1 MSNLTEKMIQAF
13 NTKADKIHNHDDVYP
28 TKSWVTEELSNVSVN
43 MDGYATEAFVT
54 EKIAEAQLG
63 NEDIDLSGYATKE
76 DLANIDLSGYATET
90 FVTEKIAE
98 AQFEDKDIDLSGY
111 ATKEE
116 LANKANIDAIP
127 TKVSQLV
134 DKEDYATVEWTTEQL
149 GQLSKLK
156 LLPVDE
162 LPPDEEALETVIY
175 LIKDVVDETVYNQML
190 YNAEVG
196 WKQIGTT
203 KADLSEYAKT
213 EEVKTAIS
221 IAVPAGVVMP
231 YGGINA
237 PEGYLFCRGQELSKL
252 DYPEL
257 FNAIEYNYGSNP
269 EDENMFYLPNLS
281 GRIPVG
287 LEVDGATFGT
297 IGDKGGEISHTM
309 TREEMYMHDHM
320 YNATH
325 SHTFTGEAH
334 SHSIGSSYAGSSNYF
349 LTSPSTW
356 ESDGG
361 DNVSG
366 SGDKYPKQDGSQT
379 ISSTTTYHNHSC
391 GSTTVKGTVEEESIV
406 GFTNYTG
413 ESRPHNNLQ
422 PYVVMNYIIKVK

>member
-1 MSNLTEKMIQAF
+1 MARIKIIKSLDGQQVYPLTRTNAIYTE
-13 NTKADKIHNHDDVYP
+13 DDVRLDNYLGAMVEY
-28 TKSWVTEELSNVSVN
+28 TQSVQ
-43 MDGYATEAFVT
+43 A
-54 EKIAEAQLG
+54 
-63 NEDIDLSGYATKE
+63 S
-76 DLANIDLSGYATET
+76 
-90 FVTEKIAE
+90 
-98 AQFEDKDIDLSGY
+98 
-111 ATKEE
+111 
-116 LANKANIDAIP
+116 IP

-134 DKEDYATVEWTTEQL
+134 DKDDYATVDWTTEQL

-156 LLPVDE
+156 LLPVDS

-175 LIKDVVDETVYNQML
+175 LVKDVVDETVYNQML
-190 YNAEVG
+190 YNASVG

-203 KADLSEYAKT
+203 KADLTEYAKT

-221 IAVPAGVVMP
+221 IAVPAGVIMP

-257 FNAIEYNYGSNP
+257 FNAIGYSYGNNL
-269 EDENMFYLPNLS
+269 EDENIFFLPDLQ

-287 LEVDGATFGT
+287 FEDGDQIFGT
-297 IGDKGGEISHTM
+297 VGNKGGEESHTL

-325 SHTFTGEAH
+325 SHTFTGKSH
-334 SHSIGSSYAGSSNYF
+334 SHTIGSSYAGSSDYF

-356 ESDGG
+356 ETDGG
-361 DNVSG
+361 DNVGG
-366 SGDKYPKQDGSQT
+366 SGDRYPKQDGNKT
-379 ISSTTTYHNHSC
+379 INSPTTYHNHSC
-391 GSTTVKGTVEEESIV
+391 GSTTVSGTVKEETIV
-406 GFTNYTG
+406 GFTDYTG

-422 PYVVMNYIIKVK
+422 PYVVMNYIIKY

>member
-1 MSNLTEKMIQAF
+1 MARIKIIKSLDGQQVYPLTRTNAIYTE
-13 NTKADKIHNHDDVYP
+13 DDVRLDNYLGAMVEY
-28 TKSWVTEELSNVSVN
+28 TQSVQ
-43 MDGYATEAFVT
+43 E
-54 EKIAEAQLG
+54 
-63 NEDIDLSGYATKE
+63 S
-76 DLANIDLSGYATET
+76 
-90 FVTEKIAE
+90 
-98 AQFEDKDIDLSGY
+98 
-111 ATKEE
+111 
-116 LANKANIDAIP
+116 IP
-127 TKVSQLV
+127 TKVSELSDANEYATIEYVDSLSMGGNNDNYATVEQMQSVQASIPTRVSQLV

-175 LIKDVVDETVYNQML
+175 LVKDVVDETVYNQML
-190 YNAEVG
+190 YSVEAG

-203 KADLSEYAKT
+203 KADLTEYAKT

-257 FNAIEYNYGSNP
+257 FNAIGYNYGNNP
-269 EDENMFYLPNLS
+269 EDENIFYLPNLS
-281 GRIPVG
+281 GRVPVG
-287 LEVDGATFGT
+287 LEVDGSTFGT
-297 IGDKGGEISHTM
+297 IGDKGGEISHIM
-309 TREEMYMHDHM
+309 TREEMYMHDHI

-325 SHTFTGEAH
+325 SHTFTGKSH
-334 SHSIGSSYAGSSNYF
+334 SHTIGSNYAGSSNYF
-349 LTSPSTW
+349 LSSPSSW

-366 SGDKYPKQDGSQT
+366 SGDKYPKQDGNQT
-379 ISSTTTYHNHSC
+379 ISSTNTYHNHSC
-391 GSTTVKGTVEEESIV
+391 GSTTVSGTVEEESVV

-422 PYVVMNYIIKVK
+422 PYLVMNYIIKY